1 VNDEVTGDLVI
12 PGEKKTFT
20 KLTGNEISNFLL
32 RKVLFPQGYIVI

>member
-12 PGEKKTFT
+12 PGEKTFT